1 MDRQE
6 LRQVLTELLEETTGE
21 PRDEVAEEQ
30 DLQEGLGL
38 DSVDMFSLIVE
49 IQSKL
54 KIKIASEDLATVATV
69 GDLLDVLQA
78 KLAATAAPTRGL
90 TRVRLGRS
98 FKAKGFP
105 LSRPTPNSRSRAERL
120 HRAVPWRRSGSS
132 RCRSRRSPRSARPP
146 GRSAAGGSRRRC

>member
-6 LRQVLTELLEETTGE
+6 LRRTLTELLEETTGE

-49 IQSKL
+49 IQTKL
-54 KIKIASEDLATVATV
+54 KVKIASEDLATVATV

-78 KLAATAAPTRGL
+78 KLTA
-90 TRVRLGRS
+90 
-98 FKAKGFP
+98 
-105 LSRPTPNSRSRAERL
+105 
-120 HRAVPWRRSGSS
+120 SS
-132 RCRSRRSPRSARPP
+132 V
-146 GRSAAGGSRRRC
+146 SAA

>member
-6 LRQVLTELLEETTGE
+6 LRRVLTELLEETTGE

-54 KIKIASEDLATVATV
+54 KIKIASEDLATAATV
-69 GDLLDVLQA
+69 GDLLDVLQT
-78 KLAATAAPTRGL
+78 KLAATAAPST
-90 TRVRLGRS
+90 
-98 FKAKGFP
+98 A
-105 LSRPTPNSRSRAERL
+105 
-120 HRAVPWRRSGSS
+120 
-132 RCRSRRSPRSARPP
+132 
-146 GRSAAGGSRRRC
+146 